1 MSKLS
6 LKPMTDEVADVED
19 IDANLDVAETEDTN
33 ADYLNSEEKEVL
45 ESDVDERS
53 NSVSMQRMNKAVEYV
68 SQKFNLSS
76 DYSIVSYA
84 EKKNSVIVCVEDN
97 NTSLKVEIN
106 NPYEV
111 GIYSY

>member
-6 LKPMTDEVADVED
+6 LKPMSDEVAEVED

-45 ESDVDERS
+45 ESDVDERFT
-53 NSVSMQRMNKAVEYV
+53 VSMQRMNKAVEYV

-76 DYSIVSYA
+76 EYSIVSYA

>member
-19 IDANLDVAETEDTN
+19 TDANLDVAETEDTN
-33 ADYLNSEEKEVL
+33 ADYLNSGEKEAL
-45 ESDVDERS
+45 ESDIDERFT
-53 NSVSMQRMNKAVEYV
+53 VSMQRMNKAVEYV

-84 EKKNSVIVCVEDN
+84 EKKNSVIVCVDDN

>member
-6 LKPMTDEVADVED
+6 LKPMTDEVAEVED
-19 IDANLDVAETEDTN
+19 TDANLDVAETEDTN
-33 ADYLNSEEKEVL
+33 ADYLNSEEKEAL
-45 ESDVDERS
+45 ESDVDERFT
-53 NSVSMQRMNKAVEYV
+53 VSMQRMNKAVEYV

-84 EKKNSVIVCVEDN
+84 EKKNSVIVCVDDN

>member
-6 LKPMTDEVADVED
+6 LKPMTDEVAEVDD
-19 IDANLDVAETEDTN
+19 TDANLDVAETEDTN
-33 ADYLNSEEKEVL
+33 ADYLNSEEKEAL
-45 ESDVDERS
+45 ESDVDERFT
-53 NSVSMQRMNKAVEYV
+53 VSMQRMNKAVEYV

>member
-6 LKPMTDEVADVED
+6 LKPMSDEVAEVENT
-19 IDANLDVAETEDTN
+19 DANLDVAETEDTN
-33 ADYLNSEEKEVL
+33 TDYLNSGEKEAL
-45 ESDVDERS
+45 ESDIDERFT
-53 NSVSMQRMNKAVEYV
+53 VSMQRMNKAVEYV

>member
-33 ADYLNSEEKEVL
+33 ADYLNSEEKEAL
-45 ESDVDERS
+45 ESDIDERFT
-53 NSVSMQRMNKAVEYV
+53 VSMQRMNKAVEYV

>member
-6 LKPMTDEVADVED
+6 LKPMSDEVAEVENT
-19 IDANLDVAETEDTN
+19 DANLDVAETEDTN
-33 ADYLNSEEKEVL
+33 TDYLNSEEKEAL
-45 ESDVDERS
+45 ESDIDERFT
-53 NSVSMQRMNKAVEYV
+53 VSMQRMNKAVEYV

>member
-6 LKPMTDEVADVED
+6 LKPMTDEVAEVED
-19 IDANLDVAETEDTN
+19 TDANLAVAETEDTDT
-33 ADYLNSEEKEVL
+33 DYLNSEEKEAL
-45 ESDVDERS
+45 ESDIDERFT
-53 NSVSMQRMNKAVEYV
+53 VSMQRMNKVVEYV

-76 DYSIVSYA
+76 EYSIVSYA

-97 NTSLKVEIN
+97 DTSLKVEIN

>member
-6 LKPMTDEVADVED
+6 LKPMSDEVADVED
-19 IDANLDVAETEDTN
+19 TDANLDVAETEDTN
-33 ADYLNSEEKEVL
+33 ADYLNSEEKEAL
-45 ESDVDERS
+45 ESDVDERFT
-53 NSVSMQRMNKAVEYV
+53 VSMQRMNKAVEYV